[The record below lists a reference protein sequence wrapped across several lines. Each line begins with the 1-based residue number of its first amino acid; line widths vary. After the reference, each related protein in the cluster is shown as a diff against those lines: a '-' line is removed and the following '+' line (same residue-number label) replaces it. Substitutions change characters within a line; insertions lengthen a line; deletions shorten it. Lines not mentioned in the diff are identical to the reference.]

1 MKGCSDIDGDFMP
14 DEYDDDADGD
24 GIRNEMERAASSGT
38 ILYDPYNAASTPL
51 DSDKDT
57 LPDVLDDDND
67 NDGWPDDV
75 ELDRGSD
82 AYDASSTPF
91 NMYMNMDTGFFYRGG
106 LSGNSFSS
114 EYDPES
120 FEISLS
126 ALSEIVFE
134 ELVIPFLLVPIYFAI
149 FFARRGE
156 YKKCLKTIEDA
167 RTASELVEIEVT
179 INTMVKEKKINL
191 EQKFSLF
198 NEHWTPKIIAELND
212 YQIKIVK
219 VEGDFVWHDHSD
231 TDEFFFVIEGT
242 LFIEFESETMELNAG
257 ELYVV
262 PKGVQHR
269 PFAHGECKVMLIEP
283 RGVVNTGEA
292 SSDLTASNDVWI

>member
-1 MKGCSDIDGDFMP
+1 M
-14 DEYDDDADGD
+14 
-24 GIRNEMERAASSGT
+24 
-38 ILYDPYNAASTPL
+38 
-51 DSDKDT
+51 
-57 LPDVLDDDND
+57 
-67 NDGWPDDV
+67 
-75 ELDRGSD
+75 
-82 AYDASSTPF
+82 
-91 NMYMNMDTGFFYRGG
+91 
-106 LSGNSFSS
+106 
-114 EYDPES
+114 
-120 FEISLS
+120 
-126 ALSEIVFE
+126 
-134 ELVIPFLLVPIYFAI
+134 
-149 FFARRGE
+149 
-156 YKKCLKTIEDA
+156 
-167 RTASELVEIEVT
+167 
-179 INTMVKEKKINL
+179 KKINL

-283 RGVVNTGEA
+283 RGVINTGEA

>member
-1 MKGCSDIDGDFMP
+1 M
-14 DEYDDDADGD
+14 
-24 GIRNEMERAASSGT
+24 
-38 ILYDPYNAASTPL
+38 
-51 DSDKDT
+51 
-57 LPDVLDDDND
+57 
-67 NDGWPDDV
+67 
-75 ELDRGSD
+75 
-82 AYDASSTPF
+82 
-91 NMYMNMDTGFFYRGG
+91 
-106 LSGNSFSS
+106 
-114 EYDPES
+114 
-120 FEISLS
+120 
-126 ALSEIVFE
+126 
-134 ELVIPFLLVPIYFAI
+134 
-149 FFARRGE
+149 
-156 YKKCLKTIEDA
+156 
-167 RTASELVEIEVT
+167 
-179 INTMVKEKKINL
+179 KKINL

-269 PFAHGECKVMLIEP
+269 PFAHDECKVMLIEP

-292 SSDLTASNDVWI
+292 RSDLTASNDVWI